1 MYRLFCNNKTLEC
14 RNFFEQ
20 FLEHDIKEDVC
31 SSQVFETTFN
41 KIKNWLENND
51 ENLVIDDVD
60 NDILAAVIK
69 KIFRF
74 APAAGGLVLI
84 NNSIVAMERN
94 GIPDLPK
101 GHIEKGES
109 PREAALREVSE
120 ETAMSNLSI
129 IKQLPSSNHCYLLNG
144 QWTLKNTSWFL
155 MKTDAAFNPKPQTE
169 EGISKVFLLN
179 KDNVNEFLEK
189 TFISLR
195 ITLGEEIINTI
206 CRDVSITPNKMNNM

>member
-14 RNFFEQ
+14 RIFFEQ
-20 FLEHDIKEDVC
+20 FLEHDIKKDVY
-31 SSQVFETTFN
+31 SSQVFEATFN

-120 ETAMSNLSI
+120 ETAISNLSI
-129 IKQLPSSNHCYLLNG
+129 IKQLPSSNHCYLLND

-195 ITLGEEIINTI
+195 LTLGDEIVHQLTIN
-206 CRDVSITPNKMNNM
+206 N